1 MAILRDRWTNISQ
14 KLAQFL
20 PAQPCV
26 LCGSM
31 STHGLWCA
39 DCEAALPYLDAAHCP
54 VCALPSAQGEI
65 CGQCLKEPPP
75 FDRTTAV
82 FAYQFPINKL
92 IQQFKYAQELPLA
105 RQFALQLARRVP
117 ADTLPDYVIPMPLH
131 PARMQERG
139 FNQSMLLTQ
148 SLARQLN
155 LKLLP
160 NACTRIIHTPPQASL
175 ARAQRLKNMHGAFQC
190 HLDLSGKRVALVDDV
205 LTTGASLKALAAVVR
220 AHGAVGVDN
229 WVVARTLGH
238 D

>member
-105 RQFALQLARRVP
+105 RQFALQLAR
-117 ADTLPDYVIPMPLH
+117 
-131 PARMQERG
+131 
-139 FNQSMLLTQ
+139 
-148 SLARQLN
+148 QLN

-190 HLDLSGKRVALVDDV
+190 HVDLSGKRVALVDDV